1 MLKANQENFIKMYF
15 SGLRVQSTMYFM
27 NDSIVEW
34 NNGFNGD
41 TMFIVSPE
49 THHHYLKFIESLEKH
64 KPLLAELR

>member
-15 SGLRVQSTMYFM
+15 SGLRVESTIYFV
-27 NDSIVEW
+27 NDSIVE
-34 NNGFNGD
+34 GYFNDSGD
-41 TMFIVSPE
+41 TMFMVSPE